1 MEMNSVKEDM
11 GLLREIAQQN
21 CHLLPM
27 ITNNNDD
34 RSMEL
39 YRKIMIHDDD
49 NNERD
54 FKEMVEE
61 FVRLIETKLSDT
73 EVKMFDTK

>member
-27 ITNNNDD
+27 ITNNND

>member
-1 MEMNSVKEDM
+1 MEMNSVKEDI

-27 ITNNNDD
+27 ITNNNDH
-34 RSMEL
+34 SMEL
-39 YRKIMIHDDD
+39 YRKIMIDDDD

-61 FVRLIETKLSDT
+61 FVRLIEKQLSDT